1 MSVWT
6 DIVSQTENLRSVIE
20 KHASLSRQEMER
32 AARILTGAGRIIYA
46 GVGSGLNAT
55 IPACT
60 YLMSHA
66 IPAQYIDATEAVY
79 ELFPGIK
86 GGTLV
91 LNTRSGETVELVKLA
106 EMARK
111 AGIPT
116 VAVTNEPGS
125 TVGRMADICI
135 QTYSRW
141 DDLVVISAY
150 GGMLATE
157 LILASYVAGEPE
169 LMLGNLRSA
178 ASQMQTTID
187 LALENRQKA
196 SVLFGGSDPVY
207 LLGRGASTASA
218 FAGALVLEEMSRKVS
233 VPMAGGLFRQGPIE
247 VVDDRFRAIVFEGAG
262 QPSLLNVSLG
272 HDLESMGARIY
283 WIGRTRI
290 LGALNLKLP
299 ELPGHILPLLEVIPA
314 QLLAFD
320 LAKNKG
326 YEPGSVKYIQK
337 VITTES
343 GVPNQKPDF

>member
-1 MSVWT
+1 VSVWN
-6 DIVSQTENLRSVIE
+6 DILSQKDNLNLVIE
-20 KHASLSRQEMER
+20 KHSSESRQDMER
-32 AARILTGAGRIIYA
+32 AAHIIMSAGRVTYA

-60 YLMSHA
+60 YLMSKA
-66 IPAQYIDATEAVY
+66 FPAEYIDATEAVY

-86 GGTLV
+86 GGALV
-91 LNTRSGETVELVKLA
+91 LNTRSGETIELVKLA

-116 VAVTNEPGS
+116 IAVTNEPGS
-125 TVGRMADICI
+125 KVGRRADVCI
-135 QTYSRW
+135 PTYSRW

-157 LILASYVAGEPE
+157 LILASYVTGEPE
-169 LMLGNLRSA
+169 SMLGDLRSA
-178 ASQMQTTID
+178 ASQTETTID
-187 LALENRQKA
+187 LALENREKA
-196 SVLFGGSDPVY
+196 SVLFGGRDPVY
-207 LLGRGASTASA
+207 LLGRGASIASA
-218 FAGALVLEEMSRKVS
+218 SAGALVLEEMSRKVS

-262 QPSLLNVSLG
+262 QLSLLNVSLG
-272 HDLESMGARIY
+272 HDLESMGGRIY
-283 WIGRTRI
+283 WIGRTHI
-290 LGALNLKLP
+290 PGALNLKLP
-299 ELPGHILPLLEVIPA
+299 ELPGHILPLLEVIPT

-326 YEPGSVKYIQK
+326 YEPGSVQYIQK

-343 GVPNQKPDF
+343 GVPNQKPDL